1 MLIFQFKEGA
11 ALEFFRRAKER
22 NANTLTERQAILLEM
37 VREGLIERV
46 VETKRTKEQVIQDMA
61 KHYKV
66 LHIKAKGEN
75 DESLP
80 PSSGNLP
87 NI

>member
-11 ALEFFRRAKER
+11 ALEFFKRVKAR

-37 VREGLIERV
+37 TREGFMERV

-61 KHYKV
+61 KHHRV
-66 LHIKAKGEN
+66 LHIKAKGED
-75 DESLP
+75 DEVR
-80 PSSGNLP
+80 GD
-87 NI
+87 